1 MSGRIV
7 LWVPG
12 MNHAGIVTQTVVMS
26 SCGEYVETAFTF
38 GGMCISND
46 AEGMPAQDTLSRWH
60 RMSGRTVLWVPGMDH
75 AGIATQTVVEKQ
87 LQRGG
92 VSRHDLG

>member
-1 MSGRIV
+1 M
-7 LWVPG
+7 
-12 MNHAGIVTQTVVMS
+12 
-26 SCGEYVETAFTF
+26 
-38 GGMCISND
+38 
-46 AEGMPAQDTLSRWH
+46 QDTLSRWH

-92 VSRHDLG
+92 VSRHDLGEISPVLLDGSLTPVRLHQTTSHLQ